1 MARNKAIEKPNA
13 AKAKRKW
20 DFSRNW
26 QLYIMVTPP
35 MIFLLVF
42 CYIPMGGI
50 VLAFKDYS
58 IRKGILASP
67 WVGFEHFENFLS
79 SPLFGTLLSNTLILS
94 IYTFIVNFIV
104 PIFLALFI
112 NELAQPIFKKAVQM
126 ITFFPYLISVVVISG
141 MILQF
146 LNLNGG
152 LVNNIIRLFGGTPVD
167 FMAKPEYFR
176 HIYVWTD
183 VWQRAGYSAVI
194 YIAALAGIDPQL
206 SESAILD
213 GVTRLKRIRYIDL
226 PTVAPTVTIMLLM
239 GIGGIMS
246 IGYEKTYLLQNN
258 LNMSVSE
265 LISTYIYKRGL
276 LNFEFSYSTAIGLF
290 NSVINLVLL
299 ISANAISKRVSETS
313 LW

>member
-1 MARNKAIEKPNA
+1 MTPKSQAKKPLEIV
-13 AKAKRKW
+13 
-20 DFSRNW
+20 RNW
-26 QLYIMVTPP
+26 QLYLMVTPP

-42 CYIPMGGI
+42 CYAPMGGI
-50 VLAFKDYS
+50 ILAFKDYS
-58 IRKGILASP
+58 IRKGIFGSP
-67 WVGFEHFENFLS
+67 WVGFEHFENFVT
-79 SPLFGTLLSNTLILS
+79 SPLFGTLLRNTLILS
-94 IYTFIVNFIV
+94 LYTFVVNFII
-104 PIFLALFI
+104 PIILALFI
-112 NELAQPIFKKAVQM
+112 NEIARPIFKKAVQM
-126 ITFFPYLISVVVISG
+126 ITFFPYLISVVVIAG

-183 VWQRAGYSAVI
+183 AWQRAGYGAVI

-226 PTVAPTVTIMLLM
+226 PTIAPTVTIMLLM

-258 LNMSVSE
+258 LNLDVSE

-290 NSVINLVLL
+290 NSVVNLVLL

>member
-1 MARNKAIEKPNA
+1 MTAKS
-13 AKAKRKW
+13 KAKKPLEIV
-20 DFSRNW
+20 RNW
-26 QLYIMVTPP
+26 QLYAMVTPP

-42 CYIPMGGI
+42 CYAPMGGI

-58 IRKGILASP
+58 IRKGIFGSP
-67 WVGFEHFENFLS
+67 WVGFEHFENFVT
-79 SPLFGTLLSNTLILS
+79 SPLFGTLLRNTLILS
-94 IYTFIVNFIV
+94 LYTFVVNFII
-104 PIFLALFI
+104 PIILALFI
-112 NELAQPIFKKAVQM
+112 NEIARPIFKKAVQM
-126 ITFFPYLISVVVISG
+126 ITFFPYLISVVVIAG

-152 LVNNIIRLFGGTPVD
+152 LVNNIIRLFGGTAVD

-183 VWQRAGYSAVI
+183 AWQRAGYGAVI

-226 PTVAPTVTIMLLM
+226 PTIAPTVTIMLLM

-258 LNMSVSE
+258 LNLDVSE

-290 NSVINLVLL
+290 NSVVNLVLL

>member
-1 MARNKAIEKPNA
+1 MTPKSQAKKPLEIV
-13 AKAKRKW
+13 
-20 DFSRNW
+20 RNW
-26 QLYIMVTPP
+26 QLYLMVTPP

-42 CYIPMGGI
+42 CYAPMGGI

-58 IRKGILASP
+58 IRKGIFGSP
-67 WVGFEHFENFLS
+67 WVGFEHFENFVT
-79 SPLFGTLLSNTLILS
+79 SPLFGTLLRNTLILS
-94 IYTFIVNFIV
+94 IYTFIVNFII
-104 PIFLALFI
+104 PIILALFI
-112 NELAQPIFKKAVQM
+112 NEIARPIFKKAVQM
-126 ITFFPYLISVVVISG
+126 ITFFPYLISVVVIAG

-183 VWQRAGYSAVI
+183 AWQRAGYGAVI

-226 PTVAPTVTIMLLM
+226 PTIAPTVTIMLLM

-258 LNMSVSE
+258 LNLDVSE

-290 NSVINLVLL
+290 NSVVNLVLL